1 MDCIN
6 QPWAQRLRKK
16 VDAFAKKQGT
26 REQAEKRYSQ
36 FDRANCLP
44 QILDEVYGQLEARH
58 QEVQANFLKTSVTTK
73 DGFADWYHGA
83 KESGGCWAQYRDR
96 LSNDS
101 GMRSALNTI
110 DSESSTVVGQLAN
123 PLKRGDRKKGL
134 VLGYVQSGK
143 TANYAAV
150 IAKAVDAGYKMII
163 VLSGMYTALRQQTQ
177 LRLERDLA
185 VGQRFIPEGTAKEH
199 EWFLLTSVDLET
211 VASAD
216 GDMNARAAKIG
227 STSIVEDREKVFLA
241 VVKKNTVVLQNV
253 SRFLKN
259 MRDSDLATFPVL
271 IIDDESDQA
280 TPNTEAEKNAISTI
294 NKRIRTIWESVKIGS
309 YVAYTATP
317 FANLLM
323 DPNDEFELYP
333 SDFFIAMKKPDGYY
347 GALEYF
353 GRREAG
359 LTDKPGFEP
368 VLDAVREIPDSE
380 VKRIEPKKR
389 KGVDGV
395 PEMVPSLRA
404 AIDWFIVA
412 TAIRRLRNGER
423 HSTMLVHTSMK
434 TSSHQSVASL
444 INAYL
449 DVLQDLSEAEL
460 LEHFEEVF
468 SVEYLARLSPDVE
481 PGESWGELE
490 PILLEL
496 VQKANVIVDNSES
509 DERLQYDADA
519 PATTIVVGGNTLSRG
534 LTLEGL
540 VCSYFARVSQ
550 AADTLAQMGRWFGYR
565 PGYEDLV
572 RVWMSLGV
580 RNKFTYIADIESEL
594 REEAQFFVDGQQTPG
609 EIGVRMRTYPGVLEL
624 TSNNK
629 MYFAHKV
636 DRNLQGVRLQ
646 TQIFENDLEPIAHN
660 WQAFVDSVAAF
671 NQSCSKAKR
680 IRNNWVLF
688 DVPSAEILAF
698 LDRYNVHEKVSS
710 LQPEVIGAWINKHAM
725 SKQWNVVLVSPKFG
739 KRVELVDGMEI
750 TLSKRTRTIT
760 SDDDATDIR
769 AVIAPDDVSADI
781 EAVEPGLGIRQQI
794 EARRRDARGN
804 GLLLLYLIDKYSAP
818 SNNDSK
824 TRCALN
830 APADVPLFGL
840 IPPFLSRTEKSDGD
854 YVSVKPESSR

>member
-6 QPWAQRLRKK
+6 QPWAQRLRKN

-44 QILDEVYGQLEARH
+44 QILDEVYGQLEVRH
-58 QEVQANFLKTSVTTK
+58 KEVQANFLKTSVTTK

-96 LSNDS
+96 LSDDS
-101 GMRSALNTI
+101 DMRSALNSI
-110 DSESSTVVGQLAN
+110 DAESSTVVGQLAN
-123 PLKRGDRKKGL
+123 PWKRGDRKKGL

-185 VGQRFIPEGTAKEH
+185 VRQRFVPAGTAKEH
-199 EWFLLTSVDLET
+199 EWFLLTSVDLEST
-211 VASAD
+211 TSAD
-216 GDMNARAAKIG
+216 GDMNAQAAKIG
-227 STSIVEDREKVFLA
+227 STNVVEDREKVFLA
-241 VVKKNTVVLQNV
+241 VVKKNTVVLKNV
-253 SRFLKN
+253 GKFLKN
-259 MRDSDLATFPVL
+259 MRESDLAEFPVL

-280 TPNTEAEKNAISTI
+280 TPNTEGPKNEISTI
-294 NKRIRTIWESVKIGS
+294 NKRVRSIWDSVKIGS

-368 VLDAVREIPDSE
+368 VLDAVREIPDGE
-380 VKRIEPKKR
+380 VKRIEPKKL
-389 KGVDGV
+389 KGVDAV

-412 TAIRRLRNGER
+412 TAIRRLRNGEH

-434 TSSHQSVASL
+434 TESHQCVASL
-444 INAYL
+444 VRTHL
-449 DVLQDLSEAEL
+449 ERLRDLPEAEL
-460 LEHFEEVF
+460 LDHFHEVF
-468 SVEYLARLSPDVE
+468 SEEHLSHVSPDVE
-481 PGESWGELE
+481 PGESWEELE

-496 VQKANVIVDNSES
+496 VKKANVIVDNSES

-540 VCSYFARVSQ
+540 VCSYFARLSQ

-572 RVWMSLGV
+572 RVWMSADV

-594 REEAQFFVDGQQTPG
+594 REEAEFFVAGQQTPG

-636 DRNLQGVRLQ
+636 DRSLQGVRLQ
-646 TQIFENDLEPIAHN
+646 TQIFENDATTIAHN
-660 WQAFVDSVAAF
+660 WRAFVDSVAAF
-671 NQSCSKAKR
+671 KQACSKAKR

-698 LDRYNVHEKVSS
+698 LDWYNVHEKVSS
-710 LQPEVIGAWINKHAM
+710 LRPEVIVTWINQHAM
-725 SKQWNVVLVSPKFG
+725 GKHWNVVLVSPKSG
-739 KRVELVDGMEI
+739 KPVELIDGMEI

-781 EAVEPGLGIRQQI
+781 ENVEPGLRVREQI
-794 EARRRDARGN
+794 EARRRAVNGN
-804 GLLLLYLIDKYSAP
+804 GLLLLYLIDKDSAP
-818 SNNDSK
+818 AKRESANRS
-824 TRCALN
+824 ALN
-830 APADVPLFGL
+830 APANVPLFGL
-840 IPPFLSRTEKSDGD
+840 IPPFLSKTEKSDGD
-854 YVSVKPESSR
+854 YVSVKPKSSR